1 MAFKSNNIR
10 NIINTKEELVKLL
23 KSYEDILSIQM
34 VDYLKSLIDLEFSVV
49 RDNISDKDRVV
60 LSELQIYRRVAMY
73 NIYNRAL
80 YLFNKSNIDLV
91 TDDDLALTIY
101 TSIKEKNIKLF
112 DFDYNLYANNFDLII
127 NLPGDYKCLSIGNIS
142 LFQTFD
148 NDEQR
153 NLELK
158 NVMSILENL
167 YNRKNPYSS
176 SSDYDKYNYLRQNSE
191 HYKKI
196 HEYEEKYRQ
205 LDCKKELTDEE
216 KREVEITKYF
226 NDLLLEDYGL
236 TRNSFIEEK
245 NGINFDSYKVSELKK
260 TLVKKMPNLT
270 ITNHIKYL

>member
-1 MAFKSNNIR
+1 M
-10 NIINTKEELVKLL
+10 
-23 KSYEDILSIQM
+23 
-34 VDYLKSLIDLEFSVV
+34 
-49 RDNISDKDRVV
+49 
-60 LSELQIYRRVAMY
+60 
-73 NIYNRAL
+73 
-80 YLFNKSNIDLV
+80 
-91 TDDDLALTIY
+91 
-101 TSIKEKNIKLF
+101 
-112 DFDYNLYANNFDLII
+112 
-127 NLPGDYKCLSIGNIS
+127 SIGNIS

-176 SSDYDKYNYLRQNSE
+176 SSDYDKYNYLRWNSE

-245 NGINFDSYKVSELKK
+245 NGINFDPYKVSELKK

>member
-1 MAFKSNNIR
+1 MKTWDR
-10 NIINTKEELVKLL
+10 GKKRLTEKEKE
-23 KSYEDILSIQM
+23 
-34 VDYLKSLIDLEFSVV
+34 
-49 RDNISDKDRVV
+49 
-60 LSELQIYRRVAMY
+60 A
-73 NIYNRAL
+73 
-80 YLFNKSNIDLV
+80 
-91 TDDDLALTIY
+91 
-101 TSIKEKNIKLF
+101 SIKWQHERVKIA
-112 DFDYNLYANNFDLII
+112 NLIARKPEIQKI
-127 NLPGDYKCLSIGNIS
+127 CCICGKEG
-142 LFQTFD
+142 
-148 NDEQR
+148 
-153 NLELK
+153 K
-158 NVMSILENL
+158 ILH
-167 YNRKNPYSS
+167 NRKNPYSS
-176 SSDYDKYNYLRQNSE
+176 SSDYDKYNYLRWNSE